1 MPVHML
7 TPYIGQKVVI
17 MLSGNLTGF
26 ECTILEVEEN
36 WVKVDEKKQIRMIN
50 GDMINYIS
58 VSKPKS
64 TS

>member
-1 MPVHML
+1 ML